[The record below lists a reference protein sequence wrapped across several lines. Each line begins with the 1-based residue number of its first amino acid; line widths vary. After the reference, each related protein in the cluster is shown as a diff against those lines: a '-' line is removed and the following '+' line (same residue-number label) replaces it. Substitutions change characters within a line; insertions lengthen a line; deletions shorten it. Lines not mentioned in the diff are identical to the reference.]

1 MITIRQLREAM
12 AEIVSEIPEINK
24 IRFVIDDDQLADTM
38 EKFKNTENTML
49 VCLVPTYQS
58 FAENEDITGYIS
70 FMQFFLVD
78 KVDYKTFPSE
88 DAFTE
93 LFIKIQEIA
102 FDFISKLF
110 DYQIGACLVFG
121 NLQHNSIVIRPVRNK
136 AQCNGWEI
144 QIDDKTYSGIDGLS

>member
-24 IRFVIDDDQLADTM
+24 VRFVIDDDQLADTLD
-38 EKFKNTENTML
+38 KFKPEDNTML

-58 FAENEDITGYIS
+58 FADTEDITGYLS
-70 FMQFFLVD
+70 FLQFFLVD
-78 KVDYKTFPSE
+78 KVDYKKFASE

-93 LFIKIQEIA
+93 LFIKLQELA
-102 FDFISKLF
+102 STFIGKLF
-110 DYQIGACLVFG
+110 DYQKGECLVFG
-121 NLQHNSIVIRPVRNK
+121 NLQHNSLVIRPVRNK

-144 QIDDKTYSGIDGLS
+144 QLDDRTYSAIDGLN